1 MRIVYNKT
9 RFFFFLSK
17 SCRINCL
24 QFFSPQLVIL
34 HFQLWLLCTIWK
46 RMKNAFLII
55 LEKQCGATI
64 FWIALLDDRNSF
76 SDFLLKE
83 SCICIYLGVIDC
95 KSCTRE
101 GGCRFPPP
109 RALFDA
115 NQIGVLQCIDPIF
128 TLPIFRS
135 IVRSLQSWGGGE
147 TTPKVP
153 IFWSTLGIMS
163 RVLSSNTLAGGSN
176 ALLSVRSEY
185 GWLRLA

>member
-9 RFFFFLSK
+9 RFFFFYSK
-17 SCRINCL
+17 SCRINCF
-24 QFFSPQLVIL
+24 QFFWPQLVIL

-46 RMKNAFLII
+46 RMKNAFLI

-64 FWIALLDDRNSF
+64 FWIALLDDSNSF

-83 SCICIYLGVIDC
+83 SCICIYLAGVIDC

-163 RVLSSNTLAGGSN
+163 RVLSSNTLAG
-176 ALLSVRSEY
+176 VRMHCCQSGIRFLWY
-185 GWLRLA
+185 F